1 MELTEVMSMSA
12 ALNGISIFVN
22 IRGMLISILSE
33 NFLTFVQVF
42 RNWVRTMQLGDLI
55 STIKAN
61 VQWHFIPQR

>member
-1 MELTEVMSMSA
+1 MSA